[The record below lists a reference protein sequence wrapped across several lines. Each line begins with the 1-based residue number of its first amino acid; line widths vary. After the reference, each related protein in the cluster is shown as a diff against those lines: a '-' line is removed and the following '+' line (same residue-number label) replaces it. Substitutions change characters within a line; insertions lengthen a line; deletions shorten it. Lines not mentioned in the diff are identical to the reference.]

1 MYGIFTLRMAKPFKT
16 LRNRMS
22 RSARER
28 SSVLAAKYRAEMPL
42 DELREARE
50 MTQQHLANLL
60 KVNQSAI
67 SKMERRADVYVSTLQ
82 TVIQAMGGKLK
93 ITASFPEG
101 EVEISQFRAVRKVRV
116 END

>member
-1 MYGIFTLRMAKPFKT
+1 M
-16 LRNRMS
+16 N
-22 RSARER
+22 
-28 SSVLAAKYRAEMPL
+28 
-42 DELREARE
+42 
-50 MTQQHLANLL
+50 QQHLAWLL

-101 EVEISQFRAVRKVRV
+101 EVEISQFRMVKKAGAGK
-116 END
+116 E

>member
-1 MYGIFTLRMAKPFKT
+1 MAKNFKS
-16 LRNRMS
+16 LRDKMS
-22 RSARER
+22 TSARER
-28 SSVLAAKYRAEMPL
+28 SSALAVKYRAEMPL

-50 MTQQHLANLL
+50 MTQQHLARLL

-101 EVEISQFRAVRKVRV
+101 EVEISQFRAVKKVGAGR
-116 END
+116 D